1 MKTAIFAFSRQG
13 CFTAERIMKYLIG
26 GENRKFVPERFATAG
41 FCQIAKPTEP
51 FYGEQFQWAN
61 ALIFV
66 GACGIAVR
74 AIAPHIRSK
83 TTDPAVLCIDEQGK
97 FVIPL
102 LSGHI
107 GGANKLALE
116 LAEELNAQAVI
127 TTATDINCRFS
138 VDSWAVQND
147 FMIGNMTIAKE
158 ISAAI
163 LEHDIPLSSSLPI
176 VSDLP
181 DGMFL
186 SDAGEIGIYI
196 GWQKFNPFHKTL
208 NLIPKILH
216 LGIGCRKGIDCDTI
230 RETIAEVFERE
241 KIDKRSIKCISS
253 IDLKANEEG
262 LLEFSQRENLPIIFY
277 SAEELNAV
285 PGSFSGSDF
294 VKKIAGVDNVC
305 ERAAMIGAEKLVLK
319 KTALNSITVAIA
331 AERKEVSFG

>member
-1 MKTAIFAFSRQG
+1 MKTAIFAYSQQG

-116 LAEELNAQAVI
+116 LAYALNAQAVI
-127 TTATDINCRFS
+127 TTATDINGRFS
-138 VDSWAVQND
+138 VDSWAVQNG

-176 VSDLP
+176 VSGLP
-181 DGMFL
+181 DGVLL
-186 SDAGEIGIYI
+186 SGTGEIGIYI
-196 GWQKFNPFHKTL
+196 GWKKLSPFHKTL

-216 LGIGCRKGIDCDTI
+216 LGIGCRKGTDCDTI
-230 RETIAEVFERE
+230 RETISEIIERE
-241 KIDKRSIKCISS
+241 NIDKRALKCISS

-262 LLEFSQRENLPIIFY
+262 LLEFSRRENLPIIFY

-294 VKKIAGVDNVC
+294 VKKITGVDNVC

-319 KTALNSITVAIA
+319 KTALNGITVAIA

>member
-1 MKTAIFAFSRQG
+1 MKTAIFAYSRQG
-13 CFTAERIMKYLIG
+13 CFTADRIIKYLPG
-26 GENRKFVPERFATAG
+26 GENRKFAPERVASAG
-41 FCQIAKPTEP
+41 FSRIAKPTEP

-83 TTDPAVLCIDEQGK
+83 TTDPAVLCIDEQGI

-116 LAEELNAQAVI
+116 LADRLNAQAVI
-127 TTATDINCRFS
+127 TTATDINGRFS
-138 VDSWAVQND
+138 VDSWAAQNG
-147 FMIGNMTIAKE
+147 FLIGNMTIAKE

-163 LEHDIPLSSSLPI
+163 LEHDVPLSSSLPI

-181 DGMFL
+181 DGVFL
-186 SDAGEIGIYI
+186 SETGEIGIYI
-196 GWQKFNPFHKTL
+196 GWKKLSPFHKTL

-216 LGIGCRKGIDCDTI
+216 LGIGSRKGIDYDTI
-230 RETIAEVFERE
+230 QKTISEIFERE
-241 KIDKRSIKCISS
+241 NIDKRAIKIISS
-253 IDLKANEEG
+253 IDLKSNEEG
-262 LLEFSQRENLPIIFY
+262 LLEFSRIENLPIIFY
-277 SAEELNAV
+277 AAEELDAV

-294 VKKIAGVDNVC
+294 VKKITGVDNVC
-305 ERAAMIGAEKLVLK
+305 ERAAMIGAENLVLK
-319 KTALNSITVAIA
+319 KTALNGITVAIS
-331 AERKEVSFG
+331 AESKEVSFG

>member
-1 MKTAIFAFSRQG
+1 MKTAIFAYSRQG
-13 CFTAERIMKYLIG
+13 CFTAERIMKYLNV
-26 GENRKFVPERFATAG
+26 GENRKFAPERFAAVG
-41 FCQIAKPTEP
+41 FGRIAKPTEP

-116 LAEELNAQAVI
+116 LADGLNAQAVI
-127 TTATDINCRFS
+127 TTATDINGRFS
-138 VDSWAVQND
+138 VDSWAVQNG

-176 VSDLP
+176 VSGLP
-181 DGMFL
+181 DGVLL
-186 SDAGEIGIYI
+186 SGTGEIGIYI
-196 GWQKFNPFHKTL
+196 GWKKLSPFHKTL

-216 LGIGCRKGIDCDTI
+216 FGIGCRKGTDCDTI
-230 RETIAEVFERE
+230 RETISEIFERE
-241 KIDKRSIKCISS
+241 KIDKRAIKIISS

-262 LLEFSQRENLPIIFY
+262 LLEFSRRENLPIIFY
-277 SAEELNAV
+277 SVEELNAV

-294 VKKIAGVDNVC
+294 VKKITGVDNVC

-319 KTALNSITVAIA
+319 KTAFNGITVAIA